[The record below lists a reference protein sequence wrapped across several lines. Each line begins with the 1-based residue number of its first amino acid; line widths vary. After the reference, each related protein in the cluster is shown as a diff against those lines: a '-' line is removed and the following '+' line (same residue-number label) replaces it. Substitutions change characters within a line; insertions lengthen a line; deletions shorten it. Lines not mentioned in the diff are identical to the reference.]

1 MVIQEVIIPEK
12 TFFSLQVTVFN
23 LRNSSINFYY
33 LWCFFFSRSS
43 CYYAFCQRFCVNFIT
58 TAAVIHPLK
67 ERSYI
72 TTKQLQIY
80 IFAKKELRVLNYNIF
95 LIVNVHSL
103 KNILLSKRPFDLGN
117 RHSQENWNEQNKEDT
132 KHRQCFTNS
141 YQLDA
146 QKGSLWTVK
155 SFTIVLNYD

>member
-1 MVIQEVIIPEK
+1 MPSVRGFVLI
-12 TFFSLQVTVFN
+12 
-23 LRNSSINFYY
+23 
-33 LWCFFFSRSS
+33 
-43 CYYAFCQRFCVNFIT
+43 FIT

-103 KNILLSKRPFDLGN
+103 KNSLLSKRPFDLGN
-117 RHSQENWNEQNKEDT
+117 RHSQEN
-132 KHRQCFTNS
+132 
-141 YQLDA
+141 
-146 QKGSLWTVK
+146 
-155 SFTIVLNYD
+155 